1 MPLTMTVEIL
11 HFGNYLHRKGVEN
24 LMVNMQL
31 GYFLTNIADFKV
43 SITDITV
50 KL

>member
-1 MPLTMTVEIL
+1 M
-11 HFGNYLHRKGVEN
+11 YRKGVEH

-31 GYFLTNIADFKV
+31 GYFLTNTADFKV
-43 SITDITV
+43 SVTNITV